1 MFFDDTIIDAYERDI
16 MRFTNSPEYVKKRNN
31 NTLLIQAFRSTLSP
45 EQQRQFNMILN
56 NLSEENADLSLAAY
70 SEGLLH
76 EKQNIESYDH

>member
-76 EKQNIESYDH
+76 EKQNIESYEH

>member
-1 MFFDDTIIDAYERDI
+1 MFFDETIIDAYERDI